1 MTLLDSVGLPLD
13 PLGLC
18 RPTHDRGQQ
27 INRSDIS
34 AAQACDVE
42 PQVSWLALLVP
53 SQFVATIICV
63 AGLITAL
70 VSVRRLRRLITVS
83 IRHQQF

>member
-1 MTLLDSVGLPLD
+1 MDQEPLTGEILLLKPATSSP
-13 PLGLC
+13 
-18 RPTHDRGQQ
+18 RYT
-27 INRSDIS
+27 
-34 AAQACDVE
+34 
-42 PQVSWLALLVP
+42 WLALLVP

-70 VSVRRLRRLITVS
+70 VNVRRLRRLITVS